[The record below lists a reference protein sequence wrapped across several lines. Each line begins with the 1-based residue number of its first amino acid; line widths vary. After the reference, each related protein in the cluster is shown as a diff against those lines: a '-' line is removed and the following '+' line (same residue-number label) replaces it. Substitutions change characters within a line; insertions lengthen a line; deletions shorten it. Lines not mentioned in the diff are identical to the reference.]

1 MIPLKGQGMR
11 RREFI
16 TMMGGSAVAWSL
28 AARAQQ
34 SAKLWRIGYLGFGS
48 ASSWTSQVDALR
60 GGLRDLGYIEG
71 KNIVIEF
78 RWAERADQTFDLA
91 TQLVRMNVDV
101 IFAPASTQV
110 EPARRATN
118 TIPIVFA
125 QHADPVG
132 LGDVAS
138 LSRPGGNITGLS
150 MLLTELSVKE
160 LEILRETLP
169 NAVRIGVLW
178 NPTTPSH
185 PTAVKAVE
193 AASEKLGVQLV
204 LAPAGTVSEIQ
215 EAFSTMSRERV
226 SGVLVLSSPLY
237 TAQGALLAEFQMK
250 HRLPEIFATRGNVDA
265 GGLMSYGADIDDLYR
280 RAAVY
285 IDKILRGT
293 KPADLPVEQAS
304 KYLVV
309 INLKT
314 AKALGLTIPPT
325 VLARADEVIE

>member
-1 MIPLKGQGMR
+1 MR
-11 RREFI
+11 RREFV
-16 TMMGGSAVAWSL
+16 TLLSGAAAVWSI

-34 SAKLWRIGYLGFGS
+34 SAKVWRIGYLGFGP
-48 ASSWTSQVDALR
+48 ASSWTSEVEALR
-60 GGLRDLGYIEG
+60 SGLGDLGYVEG
-71 KNIVIEF
+71 RNLVIEF

-110 EPARRATN
+110 EPARKATN

-138 LSRPGGNITGLS
+138 LARPGGNITGLS

-169 NAVRIGVLW
+169 HAVRIGVLW

-204 LAPAGTVSEIQ
+204 LAPAGTVSEI
-215 EAFSTMSRERV
+215 EEVFATMARERV
-226 SGVLVLSSPLY
+226 SGALVLGSPLY
-237 TAQGALLAEFQMK
+237 NAQGALLAELQMK
-250 HRLPEIFATRGNVDA
+250 HRLPEIFANRANVDA
-265 GGLMSYGADIDDLYR
+265 GGLMSYGADLDDLYR
-280 RAAVY
+280 RAATY
-285 IDKILRGT
+285 IDKIFKGT

-304 KYLVV
+304 RYILVV
-309 INLKT
+309 NLQT
-314 AKALGLTIPPT
+314 AKALGVTIPTT